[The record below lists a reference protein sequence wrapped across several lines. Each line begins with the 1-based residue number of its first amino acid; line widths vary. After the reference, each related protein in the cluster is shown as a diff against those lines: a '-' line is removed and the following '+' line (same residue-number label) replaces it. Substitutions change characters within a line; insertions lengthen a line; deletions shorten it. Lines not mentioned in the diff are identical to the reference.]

1 MEKDQGNFFS
11 LSLDEQEELVLGLEQ
26 YHKYSEGNTKAITKE
41 ELSNLETPI
50 VQAIFKFLM
59 ADPDAHKVPF
69 KAESFL
75 NAFAVL
81 RERAPFAASKPKAL
95 GEIQADLEA
104 MLTWTNLSYDPEQI
118 RHALLNYKCK
128 NHSSDEEE
136 K

>member
-1 MEKDQGNFFS
+1 
-11 LSLDEQEELVLGLEQ
+11 
-26 YHKYSEGNTKAITKE
+26 
-41 ELSNLETPI
+41 
-50 VQAIFKFLM
+50 M